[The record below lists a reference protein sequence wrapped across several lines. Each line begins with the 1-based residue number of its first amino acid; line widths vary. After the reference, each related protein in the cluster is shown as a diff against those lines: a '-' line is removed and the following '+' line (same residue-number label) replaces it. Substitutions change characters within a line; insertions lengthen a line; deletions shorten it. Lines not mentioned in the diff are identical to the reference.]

1 MGLDYVINALR
12 NYKYASN
19 VHLTVLGTSPRVAVF
34 IGRHLPNLIEVLPVY
49 PEGVGFVIMPSNKC
63 DEHLTFIKHLPGNN
77 PQ

>member
-34 IGRHLPNLIEVLPVY
+34 IGRHLPNLIEVLPVNLK
-49 PEGVGFVIMPSNKC
+49 V
-63 DEHLTFIKHLPGNN
+63 
-77 PQ
+77 